1 MYIQLFK
8 RILLDTDSIDS
19 DQMEK
24 ERMEMITYCRRIHT
38 EVNDQ
43 SALAYLDRYETS
55 RDLSPIWWYTCDAFF
70 YRMLNE
76 ACRNLNFETMYAMR
90 GRTTAKQK
98 GFQ

>member
-19 DQMEK
+19 DQTEK

-55 RDLSPIWWYTCDAFF
+55 RDLSPIWWYTYDPFF
-70 YRMLNE
+70 LQNV
-76 ACRNLNFETMYAMR
+76 
-90 GRTTAKQK
+90 K
-98 GFQ
+98 